1 MNAAELA
8 HRLPGFK
15 KSGRM
20 YVGPCVAHD
29 DKTPSMV
36 IYDGHTSVQV
46 RCYARC
52 EPEDIIAVLKRRGLW
67 GGGDEG
73 DHPVAQPAR
82 QRLAERAL
90 TSPWNA
96 ESGARA
102 EYL

>member
-36 IYDGHTSVQV
+36 IYDGHTTVQV
-46 RCYARC
+46 RCYA
-52 EPEDIIAVLKRRGLW
+52 PVSRR
-67 GGGDEG
+67 
-73 DHPVAQPAR
+73 
-82 QRLAERAL
+82 
-90 TSPWNA
+90 TSLP
-96 ESGARA
+96 S
-102 EYL
+102 